1 MINVYYKNNHI
12 GSCIGI
18 IRSKTVCL
26 VLLNKKGKDL
36 FTGWHKHLFD
46 EEVNNII
53 SNYNSNSFF
62 YLFRTES
69 VDLRSANTIE
79 NE

>member
-12 GSCIGI
+12 GSCVGI
-18 IRSKTVCL
+18 IRNKAACL
-26 VLLNKKGKDL
+26 VLLNEKGKDL
-36 FTGWHKHLFD
+36 FTGWHKHYCD
-46 EEVNNII
+46 EEVNNIV

-62 YLFRTES
+62 YLFLMKS
-69 VDLRSANTIE
+69 VDLRSSNIIE